1 MLRLLACVVALATNT
16 ATLSVAEASC
26 GQASVIS
33 AARLRWAGVRQHIDI
48 GPTAESCRAYSHVF
62 LEAVNTRHVASICEE
77 GADRQ
82 RDLALLDADIDA
94 FNDLIAA
101 NCGGS

>member
-1 MLRLLACVVALATNT
+1 M
-16 ATLSVAEASC
+16 
-26 GQASVIS
+26 
-33 AARLRWAGVRQHIDI
+33 RQHV
-48 GPTAESCRAYSHVF
+48 GTSPTAESCRAYSHVF

-94 FNDLIAA
+94 LTTSLLPTAA
-101 NCGGS
+101 VPKSKKNGT

>member
-1 MLRLLACVVALATNT
+1 MLRPLVYAIALVTNA
-16 ATLSVAEASC
+16 ATLSEAHASC
-26 GQASVIS
+26 SQASEIS
-33 AARLRWAGVRQHIDI
+33 AARVRWTTMRQHV
-48 GPTAESCRAYSHVF
+48 GNNPTAESCRAYSHVF
-62 LEAVNTRHVASICEE
+62 LEAVNTRHVASSCED

-101 NCGGS
+101 HCSGS

>member
-1 MLRLLACVVALATNT
+1 MLRLLACAIALAINA

-26 GQASVIS
+26 GQASEIS
-33 AARLRWAGVRQHIDI
+33 AARFRWAAVRQHIGI
-48 GPTAESCRAYSHVF
+48 GPTAESCRTYSHVF
-62 LEAVNTRHVASICEE
+62 LEAVNTRHLASICEE

-94 FNDLIAA
+94 FNNLFAA

>member
-1 MLRLLACVVALATNT
+1 MLRLLACAVALASSGPM
-16 ATLSVAEASC
+16 LSIAQASC
-26 GQASVIS
+26 GQAYEIS
-33 AARLRWAGVRQHIDI
+33 AARLRWAALRQHVGI

-77 GADRQ
+77 GANRQ

-94 FNDLIAA
+94 LNNLIAA